1 MMCALLGMFVS
12 ALCDPTH
19 VAVFDPYRLSQS
31 CSLVSLQCSGIAV
44 ECSEVEKTEAVR
56 KGGMEE
62 GREGEEREEGV
73 VEHCSADKLMQ
84 QSRLI
89 SSTLPVWTSTFFNI
103 RTARQE
109 HTVTGQKW
117 GCFFNRLRG
126 SCPWCCQPRIPL
138 LRGSWVELP

>member
-1 MMCALLGMFVS
+1 MCALLGMFVS

-62 GREGEEREEGV
+62 GREGEEREEGA

-84 QSRLI
+84 QSRLSQQHTPSLDQYLLQYTD
-89 SSTLPVWTSTFFNI
+89 SSPGAHSNGTKM
-103 RTARQE
+103 
-109 HTVTGQKW
+109 G
-117 GCFFNRLRG
+117 
-126 SCPWCCQPRIPL
+126 L
-138 LRGSWVELP
+138 LF